1 MSIIKNRRYEI
12 WWVYEHQYNS
22 YKGVDELKQRPVL
35 VWENCQPSFQRE
47 IFCFYC
53 STKINKINPN
63 CCVKIS
69 AAKNRSL
76 REDTYVWVT
85 KPILVLRR
93 DIIKDPIS
101 GIPLHARVVDP
112 EEKAKIKTKI
122 DDIWGSV
129 LCEDKIN
136 KLQQKLVEY
145 NQTIAS
151 QKEYIEKLEN
161 IIKNKQ

>member
-1 MSIIKNRRYEI
+1 M
-12 WWVYEHQYNS
+12 
-22 YKGVDELKQRPVL
+22 
-35 VWENCQPSFQRE
+35 
-47 IFCFYC
+47 
-53 STKINKINPN
+53 NPD
-63 CCVKIS
+63 CCEKIS
-69 AAKNRSL
+69 AVKNKSL
-76 REDTYVWVT
+76 KEDTYVWVT

-112 EEKAKIKTKI
+112 EEKTKIKVKI
-122 DDIWGSV
+122 DNIWGSV

-145 NQTIAS
+145 NQTITS